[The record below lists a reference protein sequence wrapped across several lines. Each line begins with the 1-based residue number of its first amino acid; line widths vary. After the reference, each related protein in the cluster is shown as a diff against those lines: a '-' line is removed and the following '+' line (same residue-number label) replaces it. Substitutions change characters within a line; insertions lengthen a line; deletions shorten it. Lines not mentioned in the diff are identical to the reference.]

1 MIALLALL
9 GIGLIAGIAGGGSDG
24 EMLPADDS
32 DDSGDPEAEGPVS
45 EAAPRQFDDDG
56 QAIVAASERV
66 SLEDFL
72 AGSGAT
78 AEAQSDILAET
89 TFLTGPFNLDTG
101 GGSDTVVGSDGDD
114 NILTG
119 TENDQVTGG
128 LGDDVIQLEDGNDV
142 YGRAISQS
150 AGPAGSPSFD
160 LGGGAAALQGGDD
173 WVRGGLG
180 DDIIE
185 DGYGSD
191 RLAGNQD
198 NDIINAVDR
207 DEGNPDHV
215 LGGFGNDT
223 LFVDEGDLVDTG
235 RGVDRVFVNVEAG
248 IASDYDPVTI
258 SEFTPLVDKVDLLG
272 FDSSQVAVADSA
284 DGESAVISVGG
295 VPVVIVI
302 GGQGLNAF
310 ELGVSDPVAILG

>member
-9 GIGLIAGIAGGGSDG
+9 GIGLVAGLVSGGSD
-24 EMLPADDS
+24 DDIPTAGGS
-32 DDSGDPEAEGPVS
+32 PDTEAEGPEA
-45 EAAPRQFDDDG
+45 EAAPRQFGDDA
-56 QAIVAASERV
+56 QAIVADSERV

-78 AEAQSDILAET
+78 AEVQSDILADT
-89 TFLTGPFNLDTG
+89 TFLSGPFNLDTG

-119 TENDQVTGG
+119 TEDDRVTGG
-128 LGDDVIQLEDGNDV
+128 LGDDTIQLEDGNDV
-142 YGRAISQS
+142 YGRAIAQE

-160 LGGGAAALQGGDD
+160 LGGGLAALQGGDD

-198 NDIINAVDR
+198 DDIINSVDL

-223 LFVDEGDLVDTG
+223 LTVDEGDLVEVG
-235 RGVDRVFVNVEAG
+235 RGVDEVFVNVEAG
-248 IASDYDPVTI
+248 IADGYDPVTI
-258 SEFTPLVDKVDLLG
+258 LDFTPRVDKVDVLG
-272 FDSSQVAVADSA
+272 FDADDVSVADLE
-284 DGESAVISVGG
+284 DGSGAVISVGG
-295 VPVVIVI
+295 VPVVVVI
-302 GGQGLNAF
+302 GGQGLNAA
-310 ELGVSDPVAILG
+310 ELGVSEPAVV